1 MNFTIPLL
9 IDSIAGVLKMQYPTY
24 PVYTGPN
31 QQGTDTPCFFIFV
44 TPSTIT
50 DEVGK
55 RWARDIGIDIVF
67 LQQRNIVNGNARIQ
81 EIQEYLDEN
90 LALFLYTDGEGES
103 IPLHTYDRDASTEDQ
118 ELHYK
123 FHVRQRVSLP
133 TAHNP
138 MRVMEDNNVRIEEK

>member
-67 LQQRNIVNGNARIQ
+67 FQRSTKTGCKNRLGRSEETVFVFDELQNADIQ
-81 EIQEYLDEN
+81 HDAGTSCFTSLQKYSWL
-90 LALFLYTDGEGES
+90 
-103 IPLHTYDRDASTEDQ
+103 PL
-118 ELHYK
+118 
-123 FHVRQRVSLP
+123 
-133 TAHNP
+133 
-138 MRVMEDNNVRIEEK
+138 